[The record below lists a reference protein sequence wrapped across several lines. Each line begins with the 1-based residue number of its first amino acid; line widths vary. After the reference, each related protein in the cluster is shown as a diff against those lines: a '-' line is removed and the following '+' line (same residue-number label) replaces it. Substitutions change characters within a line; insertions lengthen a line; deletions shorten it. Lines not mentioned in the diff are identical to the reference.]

1 MFGRSF
7 SERKYNIPYSLFRKK
22 PGVKT
27 KFTLFYIISNILKY
41 IEKEPLPSLLR
52 EILNVMNSDRRY
64 NKKIPPEMLMTD
76 TVNDSTG
83 CGSYCYLI
91 NIIRDYVFQCS
102 EENLQRIYKI
112 IFPEYPAILISEEG
126 ATVLLGDENSKEN
139 IQRTLKFIFLV
150 FLWLLETHE
159 GDFCR
164 MYYYTFESLSF
175 EELFLKFPDELIDDG
190 KKENTEKAKLMTLS
204 LKPLLFH
211 SNNFSLNNF
220 EVDAKFAPPDFC
232 YLRDIKM
239 VNGIKKSYYIAKT
252 NLERELLNSS
262 TLPKELILL
271 IVSILFGNDE
281 DVELDALLE
290 TVPLLMRNLFE

>member
-1 MFGRSF
+1 MWRP
-7 SERKYNIPYSLFRKK
+7 KYNTPYSLFGER

-27 KFTLFYIISNILKY
+27 NFNLFYLISNILKY
-41 IEKEPLPSLLR
+41 IERGPSPTLLR
-52 EILNVMNSDRRY
+52 QILNVMNSDRNY

-76 TVNDSTG
+76 TVNDGAG
-83 CGSYCYLI
+83 CENYIHLI
-91 NIIRDYVFQCS
+91 NIVRNYVFQCS
-102 EENLQRIYKI
+102 EINLQEIYKL
-112 IFPEYPAILISEEG
+112 IFPEFPAVLISEEG
-126 ATVLLGDENSKEN
+126 DTVLLGDEKSKEN
-139 IQRTLKFIFLV
+139 IQRSLKFIFLV
-150 FLWLLETHE
+150 FLWILETHE

-175 EELFLKFPDELIDDG
+175 EELFLKFQDELIDDG

-271 IVSILFGNDE
+271 IVSNLFGNNE
-281 DVELDALLE
+281 DVDLDALLE